1 MNRKFGYFYATIM
14 AVYFLV
20 SGLSVLFDVPGK
32 LKRIDLQA
40 LNVDGEIAF
49 ILIYTS
55 LMVGIGI
62 ANVIFQFISKSW
74 VYSAILSVIIISSF
88 IVFRIVGS
96 LMIGNFTNTQI
107 SFLVFEIIEVAIGLF
122 LLKKNQ
128 IAIYKT

>member
-1 MNRKFGYFYATIM
+1 M

-122 LLKKNQ
+122 LLKK
-128 IAIYKT
+128 IK